1 MAPGGQARTPARHSK
16 GANSEHGFAP
26 FRGLSHSHGQPCG
39 SQSGVEDWAGVCVS
53 GEEADQDNESI
64 QQLPSLDFRW
74 LAVVDAM
81 GGPKSDLRSPAT
93 SV

>member
-1 MAPGGQARTPARHSK
+1 
-16 GANSEHGFAP
+16 
-26 FRGLSHSHGQPCG
+26 
-39 SQSGVEDWAGVCVS
+39 VS